1 MVLKEL
7 QVNTNR
13 AVRYKGALLVDVVVF
28 VVDATACAAETCRS
42 LIELQVRAR
51 MPLDDRPCVYARA
64 HMGCAIASQRSQKAN
79 IFCISHAGC

>member
-1 MVLKEL
+1 M
-7 QVNTNR
+7 
-13 AVRYKGALLVDVVVF
+13 LLFLLLTQRRVPRKH
-28 VVDATACAAETCRS
+28 VDAS